1 MLTETISWL
10 GGKYFCSTSFRF
22 VRQMSERMFLTYGFL
37 TPLPRQTAK
46 GHLFFIIVTRGTE
59 RPFWNMDRRRRAD
72 CALPNEQ
79 KNAFSLS
86 SLSFFAHRHTLWRRY
101 GQRFPKGGGGGGR
114 PFSSRSPYNAV
125 WVGGPAYHGCGGLR
139 LWQWELVDCWR
150 GSKRRGIM
158 ALIKRGGKGDG

>member
-1 MLTETISWL
+1 M
-10 GGKYFCSTSFRF
+10 F
-22 VRQMSERMFLTYGFL
+22 ERVSPTYGFL
-37 TPLPRQTAK
+37 TLLPRQTAK
-46 GHLFFIIVTRGTE
+46 GPLFIATRGTE
-59 RPFWNMDRRRRAD
+59 WPFWNMYRRRRTE

-79 KNAFSLS
+79 KRA
-86 SLSFFAHRHTLWRRY
+86 SFLFLPLLLCTPPHTVAAVWAAISQRRR
-101 GQRFPKGGGGGGR
+101 GRGGRPR